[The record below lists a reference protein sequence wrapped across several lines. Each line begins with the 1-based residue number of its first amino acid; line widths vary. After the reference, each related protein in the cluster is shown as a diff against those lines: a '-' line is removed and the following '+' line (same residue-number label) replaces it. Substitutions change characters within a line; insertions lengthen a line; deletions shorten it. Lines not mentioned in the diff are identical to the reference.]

1 MSQAR
6 IAIPLARIKLWFLI
20 VTPSLALL
28 GFASEV
34 ADHLFDFSKRDTL
47 VRLFNMVMECNI
59 PNWYASALLLACA
72 GLLTAIVLATPPGKG
87 AYRGHW
93 LALALIFVY
102 ISIDETVQLHELINR
117 PLRHTFDLGGMLYY
131 AWVIPACAIV
141 AVLAVAYWRF
151 LGALS
156 APTRRLFV
164 LAAVVYVGGALGTEF
179 FVNHWVSIYGTDPV
193 YGMLNIVQET
203 MELSGL
209 AVFFV
214 ALLGYL
220 QETFGELRVVVE

>member
-117 PLRHTFDLGGMLYY
+117 PLRHTFDLGGSDFGECDRARSSVEVL
-131 AWVIPACAIV
+131 VHDLVVVPVLIVVIV
-141 AVLAVAYWRF
+141 AVVVVLVAV
-151 LGALS
+151 S
-156 APTRRLFV
+156 ILFV
-164 LAAVVYVGGALGTEF
+164 VAVVIFTVIEVVGE
-179 FVNHWVSIYGTDPV
+179 
-193 YGMLNIVQET
+193 IVV
-203 MELSGL
+203 L
-209 AVFFV
+209 VRD
-214 ALLGYL
+214 LLGDESRL
-220 QETFGELRVVVE
+220 GNPGHQPLLLG